1 MSSGAP
7 IVMPKLG
14 LTMTEGLV
22 ASWRVA
28 PGDRI
33 KSGDVLF
40 VVETEKVA
48 TDIEA
53 EADGQIERILIGEGE
68 TVPVGAV
75 VATWTGPASDIV
87 TLPNLPSA
95 PSRLEN
101 AILPPVAIVN
111 ETQRLIATPHAR
123 KRARQEGVAL
133 SDVAGSGPRG
143 RIKAADVDAAIGRTR
158 SDGEPAAPSKSGT
171 SEPRESRRPASAIE
185 KVIARRLVASKQMI
199 PHFYVFAHADV
210 TRLLTLR
217 DELNADA
224 DRPRISV
231 THFVVAAVARALAER
246 PEINVVWRDDEIVSF
261 GSIDIGL
268 AVDTERGLLAPVMR
282 NLAGLGLDAIAAA
295 AAALVRKARSGRLDA
310 GELEGGAVSVSN
322 VGMYGASHLVPIINP
337 RQSAVI
343 GVAAI
348 QPVFRPDEAG
358 APKLCQEL
366 GLVFSGDH
374 RVLDGVR
381 AARFLDSLTKLLESP
396 LLLLR

>member
-1 MSSGAP
+1 MSAGAP

-53 EADGQIERILIGEGE
+53 EADGQIERILVGEGE
-68 TVPVGAV
+68 SVPVGAV
-75 VATWTGPASDIV
+75 VATWTGPAGDIMAPPE
-87 TLPNLPSA
+87 LSSA
-95 PSRLEN
+95 PAPREQTAS
-101 AILPPVAIVN
+101 APVAPVN
-111 ETQRLIATPHAR
+111 EAQRFVVTPHAR
-123 KRARQEGVAL
+123 KRARQVGVAL
-133 SDVAGSGPRG
+133 SDVAGSGPGG
-143 RIKAADVDAAIGRTR
+143 RIKAADVEAAIGRAQHAIER
-158 SDGEPAAPSKSGT
+158 PAPFEPEASKS
-171 SEPRESRRPASAIE
+171 RETRRPASAIE
-185 KVIARRLVASKQMI
+185 KVIARRLVASKQTI

-210 TRLLTLR
+210 TRLLALR
-217 DELNADA
+217 DEMNADA
-224 DRPRISV
+224 DRPRLSV
-231 THFVVAAVARALAER
+231 THFVLAAVVRALGER
-246 PEINVVWRDDEIVSF
+246 PEINVVWRDDEIVGL

-268 AVDTERGLLAPVMR
+268 AVDTERGLLAPVLR
-282 NLAGLGLDAIAAA
+282 DLAGLGLDAIAAA
-295 AAALVRKARSGRLDA
+295 ATALVRKARSGRLDA
-310 GELEGGAVSVSN
+310 GELEGGALSVSN
-322 VGMYGASHLVPIINP
+322 VGMYGASHLAPIINP

-343 GVAAI
+343 GVAAT
-348 QPVFRPDEAG
+348 QPVFRPDEVG
-358 APKLCQEL
+358 APALRQEL